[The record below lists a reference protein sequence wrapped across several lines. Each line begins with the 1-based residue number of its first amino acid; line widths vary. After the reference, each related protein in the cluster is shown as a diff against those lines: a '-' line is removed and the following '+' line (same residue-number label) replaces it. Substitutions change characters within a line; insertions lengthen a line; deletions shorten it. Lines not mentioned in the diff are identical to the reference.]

1 MGLRARAGERAEDAR
16 TAHLAKNRLSSC
28 HSLMNYPR
36 VHSSCQHGIRAP
48 PTAATPDREPP
59 MILVTAATGNIGRP
73 VVSAL
78 AARGAAV
85 RALTRTPDTAQ
96 FPDGVEVCDS
106 AAPDFRD
113 VEAVVLNLAALSQG
127 PARFLEAAK
136 AAGVRRVVTV
146 SALVVADDENSAET
160 EAEPESGSNAA
171 IHLDLERAV
180 EAAVPEWTHLR
191 PGAFASNSFQWAAQL
206 AVGDVVRGP
215 YAGAGTSPIDE
226 ADVADVAVH
235 ALLGD
240 DLVRQALSMTGPEGL
255 TVAEQVEILGRALE
269 RPLRF
274 EEIGPEAAKQAMLSR
289 HAWMEEAAVDSLMT
303 YLARSVGRP
312 APVTDE
318 VPRVLG
324 RPARTFTQWAA
335 EHAGA
340 FRH

>member
-1 MGLRARAGERAEDAR
+1 
-16 TAHLAKNRLSSC
+16 
-28 HSLMNYPR
+28 
-36 VHSSCQHGIRAP
+36 
-48 PTAATPDREPP
+48 

-78 AARGAAV
+78 AARGAEV
-85 RALTRTPDTAQ
+85 RALTRTPDTAR

-106 AAPDFRD
+106 AAPDFQD
-113 VEAVVLNLAALSQG
+113 VEAVLLNLAALSQG
-127 PARFLEAAK
+127 PAPFLDAAK

-146 SALVVADDENSAET
+146 SALVVADDENSAGTETETETET
-160 EAEPESGSNAA
+160 EAEPESCSNAA

-191 PGAFASNSFQWAAQL
+191 PGAFASNSYQWAAQL

-215 YAGAGTSPIDE
+215 YAGAGTSPIHE

-240 DLVRQALSMTGPEGL
+240 DLVGQALSMTGPEGL
-255 TVAEQVEILGRALE
+255 TLAEQVEILGRALE

-289 HAWMEEAAVDSLMT
+289 HAWMDDAAVDSLMT